1 MRKVWWSSFRSLL
14 RRMSIYFRWGIS
26 RRPSKTFCPRI
37 IVPHE
42 VILPSFFSNHLFI
55 PYLFILFLSF
65 FFFRFPLSFSFCF
78 SFFRQGVDP
87 RGWLEG
93 VWVGCDAVA
102 SCSLSGRHRD
112 FPSLPTQTIGCMFPP
127 PKPTTTNLALPFS
140 CNYIYSFFQ
149 NRQSYRSHMHRK
161 GILNGVPISSK
172 ANLQPQLTCPAPSSL
187 FSTR

>member
-1 MRKVWWSSFRSLL
+1 MHKVWWSSFRSLL

-112 FPSLPTQTIGCMFPP
+112 FPSLPTQTIGRMFPP
-127 PKPTTTNLALPFS
+127 PPQQQISLFLFLVTIFIPFFK
-140 CNYIYSFFQ
+140 IG
-149 NRQSYRSHMHRK
+149 K
-161 GILNGVPISSK
+161 VI
-172 ANLQPQLTCPAPSSL
+172 ALTCATKEHWMV
-187 FSTR
+187 FRFHRR